1 MPSQFYIASLLERG
15 VRTLLYSGTYDW
27 QCNWAAT
34 RLWLEKLEWTGSA
47 QYKANAW
54 RDWTVDGHKAGE
66 VKTAGPLTFA
76 TVRGAGHMI
85 SRFGRLSGIEG
96 PRALTLA
103 SFAVN
108 TSRTTSPWRRRRWS
122 PSGWRRASYNKA
134 TAPRRLRVG
143 SWRTP
148 RAFSRARIAGSWGS
162 RTRRIATGTQ
172 EGRNAYVMIIGHFAN
187 RVPFYERPLRGN
199 TSRDPGR
206 NCRSL
211 SRSTCLR
218 LPPNFAKRALC
229 LKRYALGGFAAI
241 LGDHDAWASRSHE
254 WRWESH
260 DAVGW
265 TSRRCRAAAGVAGVE
280 ADLIQESGSGRSP
293 NTPSWARQ
301 MSCGSVRAARAED
314 ERICA

>member
-85 SRFGRLSGIEG
+85 SRFRRLSGIEG

-122 PSGWRRASYNKA
+122 PSGWRSASYNKA

-148 RAFSRARIAGSWGS
+148 RAFLGVLSGSHRGKLGISDEAYRDGHPRRKECICNDHRAFRESRAIL
-162 RTRRIATGTQ
+162 RTPFARKHFQGPGTQ
-172 EGRNAYVMIIGHFAN
+172 LSFLVQEHLPEAATQFCQAGTLPEKVRFGRI
-187 RVPFYERPLRGN
+187 
-199 TSRDPGR
+199 
-206 NCRSL
+206 C
-211 SRSTCLR
+211 
-218 LPPNFAKRALC
+218 
-229 LKRYALGGFAAI
+229 
-241 LGDHDAWASRSHE
+241 GDF
-254 WRWESH
+254 
-260 DAVGW
+260 
-265 TSRRCRAAAGVAGVE
+265 
-280 ADLIQESGSGRSP
+280 GRS
-293 NTPSWARQ
+293 
-301 MSCGSVRAARAED
+301 
-314 ERICA
+314 